1 MRVDTP
7 RVLAPLRFAGVW
19 ASTPTRGQE
28 HLLHFPCSERLSGIE
43 AETMLH
49 LGEVFSAEIYARN
62 AIVVRDVERGKEV
75 LKPWV
80 SSGDSFGTFL
90 SLLKEKYEHSA

>member
-1 MRVDTP
+1 MLTVACSGLPT
-7 RVLAPLRFAGVW
+7 LSARF
-19 ASTPTRGQE
+19 
-28 HLLHFPCSERLSGIE
+28 
-43 AETMLH
+43 
-49 LGEVFSAEIYARN
+49 YARN